1 MRRLVDIV
9 LLFKEY
15 FLLLLYVL
23 LSILL
28 LALSDTPQIRAIRSL
43 TISTI
48 GGAEDAFGFIPN
60 YFQLRSENRIL
71 REQNVTLSE
80 ELIRLREAKM
90 ENIRLRQLLDLK
102 ERSPFTYVSATV
114 VGKTLNLLQNTIT
127 IDVGQNDGI
136 RPNMP
141 IVTDEGL
148 VGRVISTSPRY
159 GIGQILWNKDFRAS
173 AKVERD
179 RVDGILQWEGGE
191 HLSLKNVAKT
201 LDVQVGDV
209 VITSEYS
216 SIYPRG
222 IKIGVV
228 TKTSQAPGAL
238 FQTVEITPSVDF
250 SRLEQVFIIVH
261 TPDSARVALEQ
272 KHTK

>member
-9 LLFKEY
+9 LIFKEY
-15 FLLLLYVL
+15 FLLLFYVL
-23 LSILL
+23 ISIFL
-28 LALSDTPQIRAIRSL
+28 LAASDTSQIRAIRSL
-43 TISTI
+43 TISVI
-48 GGAEDAFGFIPN
+48 GAAEDAFGFIPN
-60 YFQLRSENRIL
+60 YFQLRNENSIL
-71 REQNVTLSE
+71 REQNLTLSE
-80 ELIRLREAKM
+80 QLIRLREAKQ
-90 ENIRLRQLLDLK
+90 ENIRLRQMLDLK

-127 IDVGQNDGI
+127 IDVGQNDGVK
-136 RPNMP
+136 PNMP

-148 VGRVISTSPRY
+148 VGRVISTSSRY
-159 GIGQILWNKDFRAS
+159 AIGQILWNKDFRAS
-173 AKVERD
+173 AKVERN
-179 RVDGILQWEGGE
+179 RVDGILQFEGGE

-201 LDVQVGDV
+201 LDVQVGDAV
-209 VITSEYS
+209 VTSEYS

-228 TKTSQAPGAL
+228 SKTSQAPGAL
-238 FQTVEITPSVDF
+238 FQTIEITPGVDL
-250 SRLEQVFIIVH
+250 SRLGQVFVVVF

>member
-9 LLFKEY
+9 LIFKEY

-23 LSILL
+23 LSLLL
-28 LALSDTPQIRAIRSL
+28 LALSDTPQMRAIRSL

-48 GGAEDAFGFIPN
+48 GVAEEAFGFIPN
-60 YFQLRSENRIL
+60 YFQLRSENRVL
-71 REQNVTLSE
+71 REQNLTLSE
-80 ELIRLREAKM
+80 ELIRLREAKQ
-90 ENIRLRQLLDLK
+90 ENIRLRRMLDLK
-102 ERSPFTYVSATV
+102 ERSPFTYMSAAV

-127 IDVGQNDGI
+127 IDVGQNDGVK
-136 RPNMP
+136 PNMP

-148 VGRVISTSPRY
+148 VGRVISTSPGY
-159 GIGQILWNKDFRAS
+159 SIGQILWNKDFRAS

-201 LDVQVGDV
+201 LDVQVGDA

-222 IKIGVV
+222 IRIGVV
-228 TKTSQAPGAL
+228 SKTSQVPGAL
-238 FQTVEITPSVDF
+238 FQTIEITPGVDF
-250 SRLEQVFIIVH
+250 SRLEQVFLIVS
-261 TPDSARVALEQ
+261 TPDSARAALEQ
-272 KHTK
+272 KHIK

>member
-48 GGAEDAFGFIPN
+48 GVAEDAFGFIPN

-71 REQNVTLSE
+71 REQNLTLSE
-80 ELIRLREAKM
+80 ELIRLREAKL
-90 ENIRLRQLLDLK
+90 ENIRLREMLDLK
-102 ERSPFTYVSATV
+102 ERSPFTYRGATV

-127 IDVGQNDGI
+127 IDVGQDDGI
-136 RPNMP
+136 MPNMP

-159 GIGQILWNKDFRAS
+159 AIGQILWNKDFRAS

-222 IKIGVV
+222 IRIGVV
-228 TKTSQAPGAL
+228 STTSQTPGAL
-238 FQTVEITPSVDF
+238 FQTIEITPGVDF
-250 SRLEQVFIIVH
+250 SRLEQVFVIVQ

>member
-15 FLLLLYVL
+15 FLLLLYL
-23 LSILL
+23 LISILL
-28 LALSDTPQIRAIRSL
+28 LSLSDTPQIRAIRSL
-43 TISTI
+43 TISMI
-48 GGAEDAFGFIPN
+48 GTAEDALGFIPN
-60 YFQLRSENRIL
+60 YFQLRNENRVL
-71 REQNVTLSE
+71 REQNLTLSE
-80 ELIRLREAKM
+80 ELIRLREARQ
-90 ENIRLRQLLDLK
+90 ENIHLRQLLALK
-102 ERSPFTYVSATV
+102 EQSPFTYISASV

-127 IDVGQNDGI
+127 IDAGKDEGVKPD
-136 RPNMP
+136 MP

-148 VGRVISTSPRY
+148 VGRVISTSPGY
-159 GIGQILWNKDFRAS
+159 AIGQILWNKDFRAS

-191 HLSLKNVAKT
+191 HLSLRNVAKT

-209 VITSEYS
+209 VVTSEYS
-216 SIYPRG
+216 ALYPAG

-228 TKTSQAPGAL
+228 SKTSQAPGAL
-238 FQTVEITPSVDF
+238 FQTIEISPSVDF
-250 SRLEQVFIIVH
+250 SRLEQVFVVVH
-261 TPDSARVALEQ
+261 SPDSERVALEQ

>member
-23 LSILL
+23 VSLVL

-43 TISTI
+43 TITAV
-48 GGAEDAFGFIPN
+48 GAAEEVFGFIPN
-60 YFQLRSENRIL
+60 YFQLRSENRTL
-71 REQNVTLSE
+71 RGQNLTLSE
-80 ELIRLREAKM
+80 ELIRLREAKL
-90 ENIRLRQLLDLK
+90 ENARLRKLLDLK

-114 VGKTLNLLQNTIT
+114 VGKTLNLLQNTVT

-148 VGRVISTSPRY
+148 VGRITSVSPRY
-159 GIGQILWNKDFRAS
+159 SVGQILWNKDFRAS
-173 AKVERD
+173 AKIERD

-191 HLSLKNVAKT
+191 NLSLRNVAKT

-216 SIYPRG
+216 ALFPPG
-222 IKIGVV
+222 IKIGIVS
-228 TKTSQAPGAL
+228 KTSQAPGAL
-238 FQTVEITPSVDF
+238 FQTIEITPGVDF
-250 SRLEQVFIIVH
+250 SRLEQVFVIVQ
-261 TPDSARVALEQ
+261 TPDSARVAAEQ